1 MPEISV
7 IVPVYNV
14 ENYLKECLDSLVNQS
29 FTDIEIICVDDGAT
43 DKSPDILKEYADK
56 DERIK
61 IISQKNQGL
70 AASRNNGL
78 KEACGKYIYFLDSDD
93 YIDLKALEKLHN
105 NAVLNKS
112 EIVLFKF
119 QTFDNNRNIHKRGVE
134 FRIDDEFGDID
145 YNNFTFS
152 YKNAKRH
159 VLNSAF
165 SACLKLYR
173 KDFIDSIEGFDFP
186 VGLNFEDIPTHVKV
200 MLNASRISF
209 VPEFLYYYRSNPDS
223 ILNSTA
229 NGFDMF
235 EIISLVENYLKGNG
249 YYDELEN
256 EFIFFKIAQI
266 LVYMISTKSEDY
278 FNKAKEEFQKTQI
291 RDEKTIKKYA
301 LDGYNMVLS
310 SDCYIDYIITYFEKN
325 NQNLVNQN
333 KKLDF
338 ENKKL
343 KELNNKLSSS
353 NKSDKLHTTFGFL
366 KNLKK

>member
-1 MPEISV
+1 MAEISV

-14 ENYLKECLDSLVNQS
+14 ENYLNECLDSLVNQS
-29 FTDIEIICVDDGAT
+29 FRDIEIICVDDGST
-43 DKSPDILKEYADK
+43 DKSSDILKEYEKKDK
-56 DERIK
+56 RIK
-61 IISQKNQGL
+61 VISQKNQGL
-70 AASRNNGL
+70 GASRNNGL
-78 KEACGKYIYFLDSDD
+78 KKACGKYIYFLDSDD
-93 YIDLKALEKLHN
+93 YIDLTALEKLHN

-112 EIVLFKF
+112 DIVLFKF
-119 QTFDNNRNIHKRGVE
+119 QTFDNSKNIHKRGVE

-145 YNNFTFS
+145 YNNFTFT
-152 YKNAKRH
+152 YKDAKRH
-159 VLNSAF
+159 VMNSAF

-186 VGLNFEDIPTHVKV
+186 INLNFEDVPTHVKV

-235 EIISLVENYLKGNG
+235 EIIELVKDYLKHNG

-266 LVYMISTKSEDY
+266 LVYMISTRSEDY
-278 FNKAKEEFQKTQI
+278 FKKAKEEFLKTPI

-301 LDGYNMVLS
+301 LDGYNLVLS
-310 SDCYIDYIITYFEKN
+310 SDSYIDYLIAYFEN
-325 NQNLVNQN
+325 DNQNLVKQN
-333 KKLDF
+333 KKLIF

-343 KELNNKLSSS
+343 KKLNENTSSGDGSFKLSNS
-353 NKSDKLHTTFGFL
+353 FGFL